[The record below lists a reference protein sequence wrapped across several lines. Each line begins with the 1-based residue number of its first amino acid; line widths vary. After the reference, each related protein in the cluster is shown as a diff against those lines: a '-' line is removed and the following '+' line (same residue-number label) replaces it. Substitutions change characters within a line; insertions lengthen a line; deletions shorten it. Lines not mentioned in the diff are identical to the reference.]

1 MLIRKTPQLLLIA
14 VATVIM
20 AVILWLDPQIGFIRT
35 IFASLLLIFVG
46 HTALHAWGAGLR
58 LRGAVWILMTII
70 LGLTIMTLG
79 GLILHFTSWGLQLQ
93 SWIGFIVA
101 VTLIQVIVGLVRG
114 RAEPG
119 LVAPTSV
126 QSWNFELK
134 PLQFVVLVLAVAIAS
149 ISILVARNGVL
160 NQPHTTFSQVWMV
173 ASNPDKSQVNLGI
186 KNEEQKAVTYRLVVQ
201 QGSTVIHEY
210 PSLLL
215 QADETWQ
222 DVLDVDTNRDTAVP
236 IEAVLYRT
244 DEPNQPY
251 RTVNLWLN

>member
-14 VATVIM
+14 VVTVII
-20 AVILWLDPQIGFIRT
+20 AAILWLDPQLGFIRA
-35 IFASLLLIFVG
+35 IFALSLLMFVG
-46 HTALHAWGAGLR
+46 HTALHAWAATLR

-70 LGLTIMTLG
+70 LGLTITMLG
-79 GLILHFTSWGLQLQ
+79 GLILHFTPWGLQLR
-93 SWIGFIVA
+93 SWIAFITIVI
-101 VTLIQVIVGLVRG
+101 LIQILVGLLRG
-114 RAEPG
+114 RSEPA
-119 LVAPTSV
+119 LVAQTSV

-134 PLQFVVLVLAVAIAS
+134 PLQFMMLVLAVVVAG

-160 NQPHTTFSQVWMV
+160 TQPRTAFSQVWMV
-173 ASNPDKSQVNLGI
+173 ASNPEQSQVNLGI

-215 QADETWQ
+215 QANETWQ
-222 DVLDVDTNRDTAVP
+222 DVLDIDTGRDTTVP